1 MRKPIL
7 TFCFLVPVFLFGVA
21 IDAQEP
27 LSDKSV
33 SENMERAREV
43 IWSRFYLPSVQT
55 FGDYL
60 SSYEAGR
67 EQAHLPKAE
76 EVKRQYP
83 NPCGYSTGMEDG
95 AILGGAMLS
104 VLCDRFAVTHDESLR

>member
-1 MRKPIL
+1 MNIVHFAL
-7 TFCFLVPVFLFGVA
+7 LSIA
-21 IDAQEP
+21 IFALLCGQIHAQNATTNIEQAW
-27 LSDKSV
+27 DMV
-33 SENMERAREV
+33 
-43 IWSRFYLPSVQT
+43 WSRFYLPQVQT

-60 SSYEAGR
+60 SSYEKGK
-67 EQAHLPKAE
+67 EQAHLPTAE

-104 VLCDRFAVTHDESLR
+104 VLCDRFAVTKDASLHEKP